1 MKSQEHFMQML
12 FGLSEWEMNR
22 EQSISVDALSE
33 ILCCTPR
40 NVKLILRKW
49 ENEGLL
55 RWKAGVG
62 RGNHSTLTILC
73 DTSHFFRSYFKK
85 LLSDG
90 KIGEAIELIQNKK
103 LPPRI
108 KRLLQQIWDSQI
120 GFVSE
125 RGESASLDVLR
136 IPRPRGFSV
145 LDPAFVAVAAE
156 SHFLHQMCHRLVY
169 FDQEQETFLP
179 ELAHAWECNA
189 EMTAWTFYLRK
200 GVRFHHGRILTGKDV
215 EYTVQRLRELDSP
228 YRWQMEDVEWI
239 EHQNERIITFHLRQ
253 PNHFFLHLVG
263 SIAMSILPHD
273 VAFSQRAIVGT
284 GPFRM
289 AEYTDERLILEAFD
303 EYYRER
309 AVLDRVEIWIVPEP
323 GDGCSEQLYQLPL
336 QEPQHESVSGSE
348 NLVFEEIGCH
358 YLAFNFRR
366 QGVQHDFAF
375 RKAMRLLVDRKQL
388 SEVLSKYSYG
398 PAGSFLPRKSA
409 TMTFPS
415 SSLEEAA
422 AWLRRSSYRGE
433 TLSLFI
439 SEGQLFEEEAA
450 WICGRCEQIGIQI
463 KVVRMTKANF
473 LSEHVDREADM
484 AVMGEVLQ
492 NDIEL
497 GLFEVYKNKCTMVHR
512 FMDDDRRALI
522 DRHLSVVLQMTDR
535 EERLHALVQIED
547 TLNEDIGLLF
557 HFHMKRVDRFHPALQ
572 GFVTDSYG
580 WVDFSKL
587 WVKSF
592 VTTL

>member
-12 FGLSEWEMNR
+12 FSLSEWETGL
-22 EQSISVDALSE
+22 EQSISIGELSE

-49 ENEGLL
+49 EQEGLL
-55 RWKAGVG
+55 HWKSGIG

-73 DTSHFFRSYFKK
+73 ETSYFFSAFFKK

-90 KIGEAIELIQNKK
+90 KIGEAIELVQNKK
-103 LPPRI
+103 LSPRI
-108 KRLLQQIWDSQI
+108 KRQLQQIWDSQF

-125 RGESASLDVLR
+125 EGESVSLDVLR

-169 FDQEQETFLP
+169 YDQEKQTFLP
-179 ELAHAWECNA
+179 ELAHAWECNE

-200 GVRFHHGRILTGKDV
+200 GVRFHHGRILTGRDV
-215 EYTVQRLRELDSP
+215 EYTMQRQRELDSP
-228 YRWQMEDVEWI
+228 YRWQMDDVEWI
-239 EHQNERIITFHLRQ
+239 EHQNERIITFHLRK
-253 PNHFFLHLVG
+253 PNSFFLHLVG
-263 SIAMSILPHD
+263 SIAMSVLPFD
-273 VAFSQRAIVGT
+273 VAFSQRSIVGT

-289 AEYTDERLILEAFD
+289 AEYTEERLVLEAFD
-303 EYYRER
+303 DYYRER
-309 AVLDRVEIWIVPEP
+309 AVLDRVEIWIVPDS
-323 GDGCSEQLYQLPL
+323 GDGCSEQLYQLPHREQL
-336 QEPQHESVSGSE
+336 ESG
-348 NLVFEEIGCH
+348 NGQYMVFEENGCH

-366 QGVQHDFAF
+366 PGVQHDFAF
-375 RKAMRLLVDRKQL
+375 RKAMRLLIDRQEL

-398 PAGSFLPRKSA
+398 PAGSFLPKKSA
-409 TMTFPS
+409 TMTFAPT
-415 SSLEEAA
+415 SLEEAA
-422 AWLRRSSYRGE
+422 AWLSRSSYRGE

-450 WICGRCEQIGIQI
+450 WISDRCQQIGIYI
-463 KVVRMTKANF
+463 NVVRMTKANF
-473 LSEHVDREADM
+473 LSEYVDREADM
-484 AVMGEVLQ
+484 ALMGEVLQ
-492 NDIEL
+492 NDTEL
-497 GLFEVYKNKCTMVHR
+497 GLFEVYKNKSTLVHR
-512 FMDDDRRALI
+512 FMDDDRRAVV
-522 DRHLSVVLQMTDR
+522 DRHLSEALRMTDR
-535 EERLHALVQIED
+535 EERLRALVQIED
-547 TLNEDIGLLF
+547 ILHEDLGLLF
-557 HFHMKRVDRFHPALQ
+557 HFHMKRMDRFHPALQ
-572 GFVTDSYG
+572 GFVADSYG